1 MDCAHLEWASNW
13 NTMKCTGCSKTRN
26 EIDLEAKLS
35 ALMVEYDQ
43 LLSDFFV
50 KTAELKDII
59 LSMRCCGTCKHSHIA
74 YEHLCCMKRLCSYG
88 HGVDLNQ
95 KCDIDKWEWNK
106 REEKNRL

>member
-43 LLSDFFV
+43 LLSDNFI
-50 KTAELKDII
+50 KTAELKDTII
-59 LSMRCCGTCKHSHIA
+59 SMRCCGNCANYHEFSRTCKIS
-74 YEHLCCMKRLCSYG
+74 KRSKFAEVLRCG
-88 HGVDLNQ
+88 A
-95 KCDIDKWEWNK
+95 WEAK
-106 REEKNRL
+106 Q